1 MEGSVPGVVSFRPAP
16 GAFAS
21 DAALALMLP
30 AAMQAGQPLRLDG
43 AVSPRLLG
51 ALPSIEALF
60 AAWGLPRVP
69 VTTRRRRRT
78 PWRPARRGTA
88 CFFSGGVDSFYSV
101 LTRRAELTHLIFV
114 HGFDV
119 PLDSELRVSVSRAA
133 REAAAAFGLEL
144 IEVETDLR
152 RLIDRYISW
161 ELCHGAALA
170 SVALLFQ
177 ERFRRVLIPSTHSYA
192 DLTPWGSH
200 PLLDPL
206 WSTELTEFI
215 HDGTHATRLEKCLA
229 LADSDIA
236 LRHLRVCWENRNG
249 SYNCGECEKCLRTMI
264 SLAAAGALDRCATL
278 PHRLDAEAVAA
289 MPVSG
294 GNKKGY
300 AKENLAALEAT
311 GARPDLQ
318 DALRTAISLS

>member
-1 MEGSVPGVVSFRPAP
+1 
-16 GAFAS
+16 
-21 DAALALMLP
+21 MLP
-30 AAMQAGQPLRLDG
+30 AAMQAGQPLRVDG
-43 AVSPRLLG
+43 AVSARLLD

-69 VTTRRRRRT
+69 VSARRRRRP
-78 PWRPARRGTA
+78 PWRRPRRGTA

-101 LTRRAELTHLIFV
+101 LTKRAELTQLIFV

-119 PLDSELRVSVSRAA
+119 PLDSELRVSASRAA
-133 REAAAAFGLEL
+133 REAAAAIGLEL

-152 RLIDRYISW
+152 RLIDRYVSW

-170 SVALLFQ
+170 SVALQFQ

-192 DLTPWGSH
+192 HLIPWGSH

-206 WSTELTEFI
+206 WSTELTEFV
-215 HDGTHATRLEKCLA
+215 HDGTHATRVEKCLA

-236 LRHLRVCWENRNG
+236 LRHLRVCWENRDG
-249 SYNCGECEKCLRTMI
+249 RYNCGECEKCLRTML
-264 SLAAAGALDRCATL
+264 SLTAAGALDRCATL
-278 PHRLDAEAVAA
+278 PHRLDADAVAA
-289 MPVSG
+289 MPLSG
-294 GNKKGY
+294 SNEKGY
-300 AKENLAALEAT
+300 AEENLAALEAA
-311 GARPDLQ
+311 GVRPDLQ